1 MRCSF
6 LRPDGAAARPA
17 SPRTCPD
24 MLSPDAAPTPPAGC
38 RSREGPCCAPGGGAH
53 ARPPSALVRGRDAP
67 APPPARALPLRART
81 PAAGPARGTAG
92 RGDAEAQPTRG
103 PPAPDRAPPDAGRP
117 RADPR
122 RGPER
127 NGRAGL
133 PTGAPWRF
141 LPPGP
146 AWGEVRAFRARAGA
160 RVSGAAFPR
169 RPGIEP
175 RPYSAASGR
184 RWARISSRMFF
195 AASGMLVPGPKI
207 AFTPAPFRNS

>member
-1 MRCSF
+1 MR
-6 LRPDGAAARPA
+6 R
-17 SPRTCPD
+17 
-24 MLSPDAAPTPPAGC
+24 
-38 RSREGPCCAPGGGAH
+38 RSRREGRPRRT
-53 ARPPSALVRGRDAP
+53 ARRPTLGAP
-67 APPPARALPLRART
+67 API
-81 PAAGPARGTAG
+81 RGG
-92 RGDAEAQPTRG
+92 
-103 PPAPDRAPPDAGRP
+103 
-117 RADPR
+117 
-122 RGPER
+122 GPER